1 MEPAT
6 PFGEVKSTIDILN
19 HSFGALEQAFERK
32 LSQLGPEEEKDSGQ
46 HLVRIHAPKAGGT
59 PVGAA
64 DSIVSA
70 PSAPSA
76 PGPVASAFA
85 ASIPLEPVEDEVH
98 TPKPV
103 PERQTRSQFALQ
115 RPRGG
120 HNRPTRTGS
129 NIDPVFCPGCPTL
142 SKFSVWICLLVFFA
156 LIAVAALI
164 ISVYTLVN
172 YD

>member
-76 PGPVASAFA
+76 PGPAQSAFA
-85 ASIPLEPVEDEVH
+85 ASMPEPAEDEVH
-98 TPKPV
+98 TPKPP
-103 PERQTRSQFALQ
+103 PERQSRSQFALQ

-120 HNRPTRTGS
+120 QPRRTGS
-129 NIDPVFCPGCPTL
+129 NIDPVFCPGCPAL
-142 SKFSVWICLLVFFA
+142 SKLSVWICLLVFFG

-164 ISVYTLVN
+164 ISIYTLVN